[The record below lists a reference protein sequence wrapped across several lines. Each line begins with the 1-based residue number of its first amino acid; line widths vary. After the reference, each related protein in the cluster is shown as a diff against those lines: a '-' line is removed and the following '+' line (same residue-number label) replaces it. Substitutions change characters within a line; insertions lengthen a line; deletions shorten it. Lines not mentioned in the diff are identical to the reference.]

1 MHVHQQ
7 DHHLGGAV
15 SSEHQ
20 TLWVENA
27 LRVPFDPQYQ
37 MKCICAQFSHAC
49 QLVLDEFEA
58 TSAQNQCLV
67 DQ

>member
-1 MHVHQQ
+1 MQAHQQ
-7 DHHLGGAV
+7 GHHMGGAAPL
-15 SSEHQ
+15 EQQ
-20 TLWVENA
+20 TLWVDNA

-49 QLVLDEFEA
+49 QQVLDEFEA